1 MEYLTREDGRQV
13 FNKGWIII
21 NSVSHYIEKGV
32 VVCNS
37 SLNQKRWNTTKKK
50 SVCED
55 CAKLA
60 GMKVEQPTL
69 F

>member
-1 MEYLTREDGRQV
+1 MEYITRDDGRQV
-13 FNKGWIII
+13 CDKGWIVID
-21 NSVSHYIEKGV
+21 STSHYIKNGV

-37 SLNQKRWNTTKKK
+37 SLNQRRWNTTKKK
-50 SVCED
+50 SVCEE
-55 CAKLA
+55 CANVA